1 MVVEITEERIYVAI
15 ILVLGVMQVV
25 QWKKIQEM
33 KNIIGELFDQIKILA
48 MASGA
53 KMEELERK
61 IVRESG
67 GGYQPT
73 KKYHEIP
80 EPNSLYLMIAGM
92 IVSFYIARK
101 KL

>member
-1 MVVEITEERIYVAI
+1 MVLEITEERVYVMI

-33 KNIIGELFDQIKILA
+33 KNIIGDLFDQIKILA

-61 IVRESG
+61 INRNE
-67 GGYQPT
+67 
-73 KKYHEIP
+73 E
-80 EPNSLYLMIAGM
+80 
-92 IVSFYIARK
+92 RK
-101 KL
+101 

>member
-61 IVRESG
+61 INRNE
-67 GGYQPT
+67 
-73 KKYHEIP
+73 E
-80 EPNSLYLMIAGM
+80 
-92 IVSFYIARK
+92 RK
-101 KL
+101 

>member
-1 MVVEITEERIYVAI
+1 MVVEITEERIYVVI
-15 ILVLGVMQVV
+15 ILVLGIMQVV

-61 IVRESG
+61 INRNE
-67 GGYQPT
+67 
-73 KKYHEIP
+73 E
-80 EPNSLYLMIAGM
+80 
-92 IVSFYIARK
+92 RK
-101 KL
+101 